1 MSDNLETAAQQT
13 CFVIIGY
20 GRKADP
26 LTGRVIDLDKT
37 FRRLIQP
44 ACDRVNLNC
53 FRAIDANMTGSI
65 DELMYTWIYKA
76 DFVIADLT
84 TLNANVFYELGVR
97 HALRPHTTLVIA
109 ESVLIDKLPFD
120 LSSFVVHRYEDS
132 DTLLRVYAP
141 GGDRTAAVIAAAEE
155 EQFVHHLAESL
166 GKVIEEK
173 SRAATRLEQRR
184 PDSPPYIH
192 LRGMTSPGPP
202 EVEYYTEPPPYV
214 PPEERA
220 RQPAEEDR
228 SLASLIRAAETARDN
243 KQYPEAVGLFRDAID
258 WYRRV
263 DKEKPDSFLF
273 QQLALVTYKNGEVAA
288 KDGTVDPARA
298 IGALNQAETIL
309 QEECAGIEFD
319 PEIVSAFVRMLRE
332 GEARVRVLTTDVAS
346 DATPVAVDTRATEP
360 PSPKP

>member
-26 LTGRVIDLDKT
+26 LTGRMIDLDKT

-53 FRAIDANMTGSI
+53 FRAIDANVTGSI

-109 ESVLIDKLPFD
+109 ESVLVDKLPFD

-141 GGDRTAAVIAAAEE
+141 GGDRTAAVIVAAEE
-155 EQFVHHLAESL
+155 ERFVHHLSDSL
-166 GKVIEEK
+166 GQVIAET
-173 SRAATRLEQRR
+173 SRATTKLARR
-184 PDSPPYIH
+184 PDSPPYIY
-192 LRGMTSPGPP
+192 LRGMTPPGPP
-202 EVEYYTEPPPYV
+202 EVEYYTEPPPYLS
-214 PPEERA
+214 PEERA

-228 SLASLIRAAETARDN
+228 SLAGVIRAAETCRDN
-243 KQYPEAVGLFRDAID
+243 KQYPDAVRLFRDAID

-309 QEECAGIEFD
+309 KEECAQDRSTD
-319 PEIVSAFVRMLRE
+319 PATLSLARDINRRLYDSTNDRAYLRKAE
-332 GEARVRVLTTDVAS
+332 DLYE
-346 DATPVAVDTRATEP
+346 RAWSGT
-360 PSPKP
+360 